1 MGDPITA
8 AAKYP
13 AATTN
18 KWAST
23 APTASPRTPRRNP
36 LKPAASSQPVGQR
49 VPVFGG
55 KQRISGLYSYLAA
68 DGTVSYPWSRRV
80 DGNMRRGVLET
91 TGRVGQERKTEAVN
105 EYRALFVDVQRGT
118 VKIGDRNLTVTAL
131 VDNFIG
137 RERGPL
143 GTRAA
148 RTVDTYETRLRLH
161 VLPVIGSMK
170 ADDVRVRHIRDL
182 LDRYKTAGQAGA
194 SVRNTIAALAATY
207 RHGVIH
213 LGVGRNP
220 VRELERN
227 ELPSG
232 KRQTEPRYLTLAE
245 VEKLLAKLSDETR
258 PVASVCFYAAA
269 RVSEALALRWEHL
282 DFDAATIYVPGT
294 KTKASDATVRLL
306 PALARELRAHRSRQA
321 VLGFDRVKPA
331 ALVFQTKSGQNP
343 HRRNILRAVK
353 SAAERA
359 GLVGD
364 GQEPV
369 GVHDLRHSLA
379 GQAFALSLSPVEV
392 SKMLRHANPQV
403 TMTVYAGMAD
413 GAALAAG
420 DKLAAAFGS

>member
-1 MGDPITA
+1 
-8 AAKYP
+8 
-13 AATTN
+13 
-18 KWAST
+18 
-23 APTASPRTPRRNP
+23 
-36 LKPAASSQPVGQR
+36 LKPAASSQPVGRR
-49 VPVFGG
+49 VPVFHG
-55 KQRISGLYSYLAA
+55 KERIPGLYSYLAA
-68 DGTVSYPWSRRV
+68 NGTVSYPWSRRV
-80 DGNMRRGVLET
+80 AGNMRRGVLET
-91 TGRVGQERKTEAVN
+91 TGRVSQERKTEAVN

-118 VKIGDRNLTVTAL
+118 VKIGDRSLTVAAL
-131 VDNFIG
+131 VEDFIG

-148 RTVDTYETRLRLH
+148 RTMDTYETRLRLH

-182 LDRYKTAGQAGA
+182 LDRHKTAGHAGA
-194 SVRNTIAALAATY
+194 SVRSTIAALAAAY

-245 VEKLLAKLSDETR
+245 VEKLLGKLSDETK

-282 DFDAATIYVPGT
+282 DFDAATIYIPGT

-321 VLGFDRVKPA
+321 ALGFDRVKPG
-331 ALVFQTKSGQNP
+331 ALVFQTRSGRSP
-343 HRRNILRAVK
+343 HRRNILHAVK

-359 GLVGD
+359 GLVAD

-379 GQAFALSLSPVEV
+379 GQAFALSLPRWKCRGCSATPT
-392 SKMLRHANPQV
+392 RR
-403 TMTVYAGMAD
+403 
-413 GAALAAG
+413 
-420 DKLAAAFGS
+420 